1 MLACERGRIGL
12 DEVFGPE
19 AKGFIASLNTEGHHR
34 GAVAA
39 VKSQQLKEVRALHF
53 GKCACGMLLRC
64 HLPHQHLPSRQLH
77 SFLRSYDMCVIPGIL
92 SGV

>member
-1 MLACERGRIGL
+1 MPNSLWHALQVMACQRGRIEL

-39 VKSQQLKEVRALHF
+39 VKSQQLKEVSSNNT
-53 GKCACGMLLRC
+53 CI
-64 HLPHQHLPSRQLH
+64 
-77 SFLRSYDMCVIPGIL
+77 DL
-92 SGV
+92 SSPKSGPVENSASNSCCR

>member
-1 MLACERGRIGL
+1 MQVISCEHGRISL

-39 VKSQQLKEVRALHF
+39 VKSQQLKEVSENS
-53 GKCACGMLLRC
+53 KCDTCKQM
-64 HLPHQHLPSRQLH
+64 
-77 SFLRSYDMCVIPGIL
+77 RSIIVKTIASDQTSTRL
-92 SGV
+92 SGPSASSGSCCAQC